1 MSCLVVKMASVYK
14 KGREARGALL
24 EREVLLRQVRCS
36 LLRPPHYRPTSGRRW
51 ESAENKRAAETQF
64 TLSLSL
70 SFSFELW
77 CTKRRDNSP
86 PPPLSTYSYENVEH
100 DFAFTDPTFDESPV
114 WEAEEWMEKKEP
126 RDEVVGSWNVEWNSW
141 TNLYRIKGFCN

>member
-51 ESAENKRAAETQF
+51 ESAENKRAAEMQF

-70 SFSFELW
+70 SLVRVVMYEETRQLA
-77 CTKRRDNSP
+77 TPSP
-86 PPPLSTYSYENVEH
+86 LYVLLRKCRARFRVYRSH
-100 DFAFTDPTFDESPV
+100 V
-114 WEAEEWMEKKEP
+114 WWEPRLRSRGMNGKEWP

>member
-14 KGREARGALL
+14 KRREARGALL

-70 SFSFELW
+70 SLARVRW
-77 CTKRRDNSP
+77 
-86 PPPLSTYSYENVEH
+86 
-100 DFAFTDPTFDESPV
+100 
-114 WEAEEWMEKKEP
+114 
-126 RDEVVGSWNVEWNSW
+126 RDERQLATPSPLYVLLRKCRARFRVYRSHVWWESRLRNRGWNGWRRMAARWSRRFLGTSNE
-141 TNLYRIKGFCN
+141 TRGQTCRIKGFCN